1 MQNLERLA
9 HIVLKQYLI
18 SQPQLTFIRH
28 NENYTCKITDGNT
41 SEEYVMRMH
50 VPVEGFSQLTTQH
63 SYSNLYSELTF
74 IKAID
79 ENTNISVQ
87 IPVRNKNG
95 LYISEIIDPY
105 SNKTIYTT
113 ILTWV
118 NGETMSH
125 ENSNWEQQAY
135 QTGIMTAKLHNFS
148 SNWDEG
154 RTLQRQSYDT
164 SKLISAITAIE
175 EAVGLGLMDYIDYKI
190 IQGGGVKI
198 CELMEEL
205 DKSSFNSKGLIH
217 ADLQRTNLIV
227 HENTVTPIDFCLC
240 GYGYFY
246 MDLGGLLADFSPLS
260 VRKAL
265 LDGYRSIRELP
276 ESDMKYIE
284 AFFVMGILLCMAT
297 HLHNPN
303 MKEWYLR
310 RTKPICNDYIIPFI
324 NNKRFCYYI

>member
-1 MQNLERLA
+1 MQNLEQLA
-9 HIVLKQYLI
+9 YIVLKQYLI
-18 SQPQLTFIRH
+18 SDPQLTFIRH
-28 NENYTCKITDGNT
+28 NENFTCKVTDGNT
-41 SEEYVMRMH
+41 SEKYVMRMH
-50 VPVEGFSQLTTQH
+50 VPVEGFSNIAVQH
-63 SYSNLYSELTF
+63 SYSNLCSELAF
-74 IKAID
+74 INAIG

-87 IPVRNKNG
+87 IPVRNKSG
-95 LYISEIIDPY
+95 LFVSEIIDPD

-113 ILTWV
+113 ILTWI

-125 ENSNWEQQAY
+125 ENPNWEQQAY

-148 SNWDEG
+148 ANWDEG
-154 RTLQRQSYDT
+154 RTLKRQRYDA
-164 SKLISAITAIE
+164 SKLISVITSIE
-175 EAVGLGLMDYIDYKI
+175 EAVGLGLMDSDHYRI
-190 IQGGGVKI
+190 IQSGGVKI

-205 DKSSFNSKGLIH
+205 DKRSFNTKGLIH

-246 MDLGGLLADFSPLS
+246 MDLGGLLADFSSLS
-260 VRKAL
+260 ARKAL

-284 AFFVMGILLCMAT
+284 ASFVMVILLCMAT
-297 HLHNPN
+297 HLHNPK

-310 RTKPICNDYIIPFI
+310 RTKPICNDYIIPII
-324 NNKRFCYYI
+324 NNERFYKNV

>member
-1 MQNLERLA
+1 MQNLEHLA
-9 HIVLKQYLI
+9 HIVLKQYFI
-18 SQPQLTFIRH
+18 SQPRLTFIRH
-28 NENYTCKITDGNT
+28 NENYTCKITDGST

-50 VPVEGFSQLTTQH
+50 VPVEGFSQITTQH
-63 SYSNLYSELTF
+63 SHSNLYSELKF
-74 IKAID
+74 IKAIG

-87 IPVRNKNG
+87 IPVRNKMG

-105 SNKTIYTT
+105 SKKTIYTT

-125 ENSNWEQQAY
+125 ENPNWEQQAY

-148 SNWDEG
+148 SSWAEG
-154 RTLQRQSYDT
+154 RLLDRQRYDT
-164 SKLISAITAIE
+164 SKLISAIKSIE
-175 EAVGLGLMDYIDYKI
+175 EAVDLDLMDSYHYKI
-190 IQGGGVKI
+190 IQNGGVKI

-205 DKSSFNSKGLIH
+205 DKISFNSKGLIH

-227 HENTVTPIDFCLC
+227 HENIVTPIDFCLC

-246 MDLGGLLADFSPLS
+246 MDLGGLLADFSSLS
-260 VRKAL
+260 ARKAL
-265 LDGYRSIRELP
+265 LEGYRGIRELP
-276 ESDMKYIE
+276 VSDMKYIE
-284 AFFVMGILLCMAT
+284 AFFVMVILLCMAT

-324 NNKRFCYYI
+324 NNKRFYENI